1 MRRYLAKVKFIDL
14 GSVLLVALA
23 VGVPAVLAFT

>member
-1 MRRYLAKVKFIDL
+1 MLRYLAKAKFIDL
-14 GSVLLVALA
+14 SSVLLVVLA